1 MSGENVTGGIE
12 LKLKSSLSPD
22 THNQDTIMKKY
33 ILIVDALRIIAGLLR
48 GETFEGKLYLDK
60 ETHVLTF
67 KAWNRRAPKY
77 KKPRK
82 LCDLDGGWLGETNR
96 HIVRYEKFAK
106 SLGLPQILRQMD
118 NDNRQS
124 KEMLVDIAIIDNV

>member
-1 MSGENVTGGIE
+1 MVPIYSDTN
-12 LKLKSSLSPD
+12 LHSPNND
-22 THNQDTIMKKY
+22 KIMKKF
-33 ILIVDALRIIAGLLR
+33 IFIINALEVIAGLLR

-77 KKPRK
+77 KKTRK
-82 LCDLDGGWLGETNR
+82 LCDLDGGWLGETSR

-106 SLGLPQILRQMD
+106 SLGLPQILSQMD

>member
-22 THNQDTIMKKY
+22 TNNQDTIMKKY
-33 ILIVDALRIIAGLLR
+33 IMIVDALRIIAGLLR

-67 KAWNRRAPKY
+67 KAWNRRVPKNVSY
-77 KKPRK
+77 RK
-82 LCDLDGGWLGETNR
+82 VGDTDYGSLWKSAKHLLWR
-96 HIVRYEKFAK
+96 EKYPLSMGTGQMLTAMERDKDQAK
-106 SLGLPQILRQMD
+106 QT
-118 NDNRQS
+118 
-124 KEMLVDIAIIDNV
+124 LVDEYILDNA

>member
-48 GETFEGKLYLDK
+48 GETFEGKLYLDR

-77 KKPRK
+77 KKTRK

-124 KEMLVDIAIIDNV
+124 KEMLADIAIIDNV